1 MTDLLAAVGGHI
13 AAGLDPAMF
22 AEQAGVKA
30 LDDWQREALSARD
43 NLLILAARQTGK
55 TTVIALKALHRALYH
70 DDSTVLIVCPSQKQ
84 SVEMLRRV
92 KAFYARLGRPL
103 SSDGESQTTL
113 VLHNRS
119 RILSLP
125 ANDAGIRGYTAD
137 LLILDEA
144 ARIDDD
150 LWVAVSPMV
159 AVSGGTIVALST
171 PWGARGWF
179 YDQWRNGRG
188 WHRIKITAEECPRI
202 SPEFLADQ
210 RATMGDFAFRSEYL
224 VEFTST
230 DAAMWD
236 ADTIN
241 KIFTPVE
248 GRYV

>member
-1 MTDLLAAVGGHI
+1 MTDLRAAVGEHL

-22 AEQAGVKA
+22 ATRAGVKA
-30 LDDWQREALSARD
+30 LDDWQREALSSRD

-70 DDSTVLIVCPSQKQ
+70 DDATVLIVCPSQKQ

-103 SSDGESQTTL
+103 PSEGESQTTL

-144 ARIDDD
+144 ARIDDE

-171 PWGARGWF
+171 PYGARGWF
-179 YDQWRNGRG
+179 YEQWRNGLG

-202 SPEFLADQ
+202 SAEFLADQ

-236 ADTIN
+236 AETI
-241 KIFTPVE
+241 KKMTAPLR
-248 GRYV
+248 GRFL